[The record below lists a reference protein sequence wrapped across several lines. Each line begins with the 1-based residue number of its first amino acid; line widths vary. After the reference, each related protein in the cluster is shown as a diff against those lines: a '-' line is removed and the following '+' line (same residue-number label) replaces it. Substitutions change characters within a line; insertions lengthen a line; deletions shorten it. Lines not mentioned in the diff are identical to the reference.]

1 MTTHFQADVRSEV
14 DKLEG
19 VILHTPGSEVENMTP
34 QNAERALYSDIL
46 NLTVARKEYTQLN
59 DVLTKLTRVF
69 QVKDLLAE
77 TLEIPEA
84 RVFLLKGICGD
95 KADCNL
101 TDELSVLESAQL
113 AKLLIEGVLLKKNN
127 LSRYLSGERFELRP
141 LHNFFF
147 TRDAS
152 ITIGNEILIGNMA
165 NTVRVRESQIMEA
178 IFRYH
183 PELKTPVIKP
193 LNTHPDLKNIQIEG
207 GDIQVVN
214 EDIIL
219 SGVGARTSP
228 GGVDFLIDHYK
239 NKNIKKHIIVQE
251 LPSKPESFIH
261 LDMVFTL
268 LSKEECMVYKPLIL
282 EPNKYQTIHIE
293 IDNGKV
299 KIRQAKNLVS
309 ALSKLGV
316 DLKPIP
322 CGGNADHYTQERE
335 QWHSGANFLTFEPGK
350 AMGYYR
356 NVHTLEELSKQ
367 GFEVLKAKDI
377 IKGEIH
383 PDEYDKCIVT
393 IDGSELARGGGGARC
408 MTMPLM
414 RS

>member
-14 DKLEG
+14 GRIEG

-59 DVLTKLTRVF
+59 DVLKKLTRVF

-95 KADCNL
+95 NSDCNL

-165 NTVRVRESQIMEA
+165 NAVRVRESQIMEA

-219 SGVGARTSP
+219 SGGGARTSP
-228 GGVDFLIDHYK
+228 GGVDFIIDHYK

-268 LSKEECMVYKPLIL
+268 LSKEECLVYKPLIL

-299 KIRQAKNLVS
+299 KIRQAKNLVN

-335 QWHSGANFLTFEPGK
+335 QWHSGANFFTFEPGK

-367 GFEVLKAKDI
+367 GFEVLKAKDV

-408 MTMPLM
+408 MTMPIRRM
-414 RS
+414 

>member
-1 MTTHFQADVRSEV
+1 MTHFQADIRSEV

-34 QNAERALYSDIL
+34 ENAERALYSDIL

-59 DVLTKLTRVF
+59 SVLKKLTRVF
-69 QVKDLLAE
+69 QIRDLLTE

-84 RVFLLKGICGD
+84 RIFLLNGICGVT
-95 KADCNL
+95 ADCNL
-101 TDELSVLESAQL
+101 TDELSILKSAEL
-113 AKLLIEGVLLKKNN
+113 AKLLIEGVLVNRNN
-127 LSRYLSGERFELRP
+127 LSRYLSEERFELRP

-165 NTVRVRESQIMEA
+165 NAVRVRESQIMEA

-193 LNTHPDLKNIQIEG
+193 LKTHPGLKNIRIEG
-207 GDIQVVN
+207 GDIQVVS
-214 EDIIL
+214 EDVLL
-219 SGVGARTSP
+219 SGVGVRTSAE
-228 GGVDFLIDHYK
+228 GVDFIIDHYK
-239 NKNIKKHIIVQE
+239 NRKIKKHIIVQE
-251 LPSKPESFIH
+251 LPSQPESFIH

-268 LSKEECMVYKPLIL
+268 LSNEECLVYKPLIL
-282 EPNKYQTIHIE
+282 KPNKYQTINIE

-299 KIRQAKNLVS
+299 KISHAKDLVN
-309 ALSKLGV
+309 ALSKRGI

-322 CGGNADHYTQERE
+322 CGGKADHYTQERE
-335 QWHSGANFLTFEPGK
+335 QWHSGANFFTFAPGK

-356 NVHTLEELSKQ
+356 NVHTLEELNNQ
-367 GFEVLKAKDI
+367 GFAILKAKDVI
-377 IKGEIH
+377 SGKIH
-383 PDEYDKCIVT
+383 PDDYDKCIVT

-408 MTMPLM
+408 MTMPLR